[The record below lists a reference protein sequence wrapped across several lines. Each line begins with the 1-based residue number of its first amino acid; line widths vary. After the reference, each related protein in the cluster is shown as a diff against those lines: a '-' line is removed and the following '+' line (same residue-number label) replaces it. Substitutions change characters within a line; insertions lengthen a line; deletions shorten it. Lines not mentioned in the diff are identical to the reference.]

1 MKKFSFSKLQLAMV
15 ASSAICCSPLAIAS
29 DFFADSTLD
38 VKWKVNYY
46 DIQMEPDANWNTSV
60 NGVPGEIKVDDVS
73 IEDSGTSVWLN
84 WQSGWIADTIGVE
97 IEPQLAYAF
106 DQSGTTDGSFTVA
119 DYVPYAGG
127 TTIDSSTDNPY
138 YYMTDAD
145 QHSIGKIGNAN
156 LRFKFGTEKNE
167 TQFMIGRFTPSIYD
181 LLHRPDEIYYGMHQV
196 YEGIN
201 VEGHYEWSWGMITPW
216 VRYMTGYSGEYNLDT
231 VRFKDDLDDDVGY
244 GSFDEIINVGFHTET
259 DYYTSSASFSYAPDY
274 QSNGIIEIYS
284 GIPYST
290 LGLGDA
296 AGDKK
301 HYVKYMV
308 KYGAEDGLGNLN
320 DDHSTDVYEFAVGLV
335 HGDLDFLIGM
345 SQIGDE
351 SFRGFLTQD
360 NGYSAGGGTAIWG
373 DVAILNTFDNADQRT
388 FFLTGGY
395 NVTPKWRVQ
404 GVVAHARNTD
414 LDTLRNDDN
423 NYSIFKENY
432 TEVNLDIVYG
442 ENGYQGEGMSYL
454 LKLGQDN
461 NFNAFGFGLFL
472 EYNGD
477 LMNFL

>member
-1 MKKFSFSKLQLAMV
+1 MKKFSFSKLQLAIV
-15 ASSAICCSPLAIAS
+15 ASSAICCTPLANAS
-29 DFFADSTLD
+29 DFFGDSTLD
-38 VKWKVNYY
+38 TKWKFNYY
-46 DIQMEPDANWNTSV
+46 DIQMEPDASIDIANAVAPGVDATV
-60 NGVPGEIKVDDVS
+60 NVDDTS
-73 IEDSGTSVWLN
+73 IEDYGTSVWLN

-97 IEPQLAYAF
+97 LESQLAYAF
-106 DQSGTTDGSFTVA
+106 DQSGTVEGS
-119 DYVPYAGG
+119 YSVPAFGMSQN
-127 TTIDSSTDNPY
+127 TESDNPY
-138 YYMTDAD
+138 FYMGDTDR
-145 QHSIGKIGNAN
+145 HNIGKLGNAN

-167 TQFMIGRFTPSIYD
+167 TQVMVGRFTPTIYD

-196 YEGIN
+196 YEGVN
-201 VEGHYEWSWGMITPW
+201 MEGHYEWSWGMMEPW
-216 VRYMTGYSGEYNLDT
+216 VRYMTGYSGEYNLNT
-231 VRFKDDLDDDVGY
+231 IRFKDDLDDDEGY

-284 GIPYST
+284 AIPYSYI
-290 LGLGDA
+290 GLGDE
-296 AGDKK
+296 AGDKD
-301 HYVKYMV
+301 HYIKYMV
-308 KYGAEDGLGNLN
+308 KYGAESGLGSLN
-320 DDHSTDVYEFAVGLV
+320 NDHRTDVYEFAVGLV
-335 HGDLDFLIGM
+335 HGDLDFLAGM

-373 DVAILNTFDNADQRT
+373 DVAILNTFDNAGQRT

-395 NVTPKWRVQ
+395 NVTPHWRVQ
-404 GVVAHARNTD
+404 GVVAHARDTD
-414 LDTLRNDDN
+414 LDTIRNDDG

-461 NFNAFGFGLFL
+461 NFNAFGFGFFV

-477 LMNFL
+477 LLKFL